1 MSTRKKKPKTL
12 CEVFTEDAE
21 TPGTNAWFEN
31 VRETYGNLLRRDGY
45 DDCIIGLTTQFNT
58 TTILYDRDKVIH
70 KLAADFRKADKKLSK
85 SQAYDDA
92 NDYSQFNIEGAWMGK
107 ETPSFFTKS

>member
-12 CEVFTEDAE
+12 CQVFTEDAE
-21 TPGTNAWFEN
+21 TPGTKAWFDN
-31 VRETYGNLLRRDGY
+31 VREIYGKMLKVDGY

-92 NDYSQFNIEGAWMGK
+92 LDYYSFNIEGAWMGK

>member
-21 TPGTNAWFEN
+21 TPGTDAWLEN
-31 VRETYGNLLRRDGY
+31 VEETYGDLLKCDGFN
-45 DDCIIGLTTQFNT
+45 DCIIGLSTQFNT

-70 KLAADFRKADKKLSK
+70 KLAADLRKADKKLSK

-92 NDYSQFNIEGAWMGK
+92 NEHFQFNIEGAWMGK

>member
-21 TPGTNAWFEN
+21 TPGTKAWLESVHEN
-31 VRETYGNLLRRDGY
+31 YGPLLKCDGF

-58 TTILYDRDKVIH
+58 ITILYDRDKVIH

-85 SQAYDDA
+85 SQAYNDA
-92 NDYSQFNIEGAWMGK
+92 LDYYCFNIEGAWMGK
-107 ETPSFFTKS
+107 GTPSFFTKS